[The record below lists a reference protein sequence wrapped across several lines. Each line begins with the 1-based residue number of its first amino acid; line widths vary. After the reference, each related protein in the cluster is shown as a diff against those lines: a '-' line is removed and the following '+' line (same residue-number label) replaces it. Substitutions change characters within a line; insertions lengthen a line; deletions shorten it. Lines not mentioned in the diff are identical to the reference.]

1 MNPSTGR
8 RAGLSVL
15 HRLKLVDQLVDYA
28 IAKLVAHCD
37 HQTDCQPLDDRRAN
51 AVLDPLQ
58 IADHVCHQI
67 GLVQVGNLINRRLDA
82 TLARRKS

>member
-1 MNPSTGR
+1 M
-8 RAGLSVL
+8 

-28 IAKLVAHCD
+28 IVKLVAHCH

-51 AVLDPLQ
+51 VVLDPLQ

-67 GLVQVGNLINRRLDA
+67 GLVKVGDLINRRLD
-82 TLARRKS
+82 TRLAQRKS